1 MSPDLRKMWVVAT
14 TEFGSAVRTKSFIIS
29 ILLLPIIM
37 GASALLQI
45 VVAERVDTKPRRF
58 VVLDHTGVLL
68 PAIIKAAEVHNA
80 QLPDARAKNARPR
93 MEPEPAPEPGQLDS
107 ARLPGTSLAVEPL
120 RPRPP
125 RRA

>member
-1 MSPDLRKMWVVAT
+1 MSPDLRKVWVVAT
-14 TEFGSAVRTKSFIIS
+14 TEFGSAIRAKSFIIS

-45 VVAERVDTKPRRF
+45 VVAERADTKPRRF

-80 QLPDARAKNARPR
+80 QLPDARAKNAQ
-93 MEPEPAPEPGQLDS
+93 APHGAGTG
-107 ARLPGTSLAVEPL
+107 ARAGASRFSSIARHLPGRQPL
-120 RPRPP
+120 RPRSP
-125 RRA
+125 R